1 MSTLT
6 GTANF
11 AQSSFPAAMQ
21 SYIAQLIGGVNLI
34 TAIMSGIYQFLKIS
48 ENMESYRVA
57 SISYGKLSRYI
68 STELSIPIKDRE
80 VSGAECVKNCRLELD
95 ELITKSPAIPQHVKD
110 MYILEFNGK
119 DIEEP
124 ENIKISPVVIYND
137 GEARITEVLKEF
149 KKPLPDASSEK
160 FSKTRLEKEIELEE
174 LKKSKLVSKS
184 SDFLNEVL
192 DSPRKFMK
200 MFKKEPKTRF
210 ITYITPEYMDSLTSV
225 VVDGA
230 QEVPS
235 SNVVQE
241 VLLSNVIDEVPVDE
255 VPVPV
260 PSSNVIM
267 EQETVSSLITKFE
280 TV

>member
-1 MSTLT
+1 
-6 GTANF
+6 
-11 AQSSFPAAMQ
+11 
-21 SYIAQLIGGVNLI
+21 
-34 TAIMSGIYQFLKIS
+34 
-48 ENMESYRVA
+48 
-57 SISYGKLSRYI
+57 
-68 STELSIPIKDRE
+68 
-80 VSGAECVKNCRLELD
+80 
-95 ELITKSPAIPQHVKD
+95 